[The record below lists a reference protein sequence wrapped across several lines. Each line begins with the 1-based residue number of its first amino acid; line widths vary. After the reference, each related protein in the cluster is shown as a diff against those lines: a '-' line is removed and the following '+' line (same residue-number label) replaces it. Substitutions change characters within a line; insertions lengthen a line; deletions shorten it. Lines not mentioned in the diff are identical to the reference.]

1 MINDRISKLRNVMKE
16 KNIFAY
22 IIPSADY
29 HQSEYVGEFFKGRQ
43 FISGFTGSA
52 GTVVITPEKAI
63 LWTDGRYFLQAEK
76 ELSTSCVE
84 LYKMGEENVPT
95 TFEYI
100 ENEVPVGS
108 KIGFD

>member
-43 FISGFTGSA
+43 FISGFTDINCLPLKNSPA
-52 GTVVITPEKAI
+52 YS
-63 LWTDGRYFLQAEK
+63 L
-76 ELSTSCVE
+76 
-84 LYKMGEENVPT
+84 
-95 TFEYI
+95 
-100 ENEVPVGS
+100 
-108 KIGFD
+108 